1 MNNKMVVEQSQHFAD
16 RLLKEAPADPVGRT
30 RWAFRRTL
38 QRAPSADETARV
50 IELVKQLQN
59 GHDSTSA
66 ETAKTVWATVGQALM
81 NTNEFAHI
89 D

>member
-1 MNNKMVVEQSQHFAD
+1 MRRIGQLALSRGWGAWVEQNEMQAHIRS
-16 RLLKEAPADPVGRT
+16 
-30 RWAFRRTL
+30 TL

-66 ETAKTVWATVGQALM
+66 ETAKTVWATVGQALL
-81 NTNEFAHI
+81 NTNEFSHI